1 MPSSND
7 NKYKRNDE
15 SKAKTKKNK
24 KKKNKVLKAFL
35 LTILIMIL
43 IGIGLFVGVVI
54 SILNGAGGFSKSD
67 FEISSLTTV
76 VYDKDGNEYA
86 SLYSTEN
93 RMYASLSEISPYLP
107 KAIIAIEDQRFKTH
121 FGIDVKRTTA
131 AVIKWLTTGNSD
143 FGGST
148 ITQQLIKK
156 VTKDDDRSWQR
167 KAREIVR
174 AIQLEQWLSKDQII
188 ELYMNIIY
196 FGEGAYGVET
206 AAYTYFNKS
215 AKDLTVAECALI
227 AGLIQSPEGRNPY
240 RKPEAAKARQEI
252 VLSKMYELGSISKEQ
267 YEEAKAQ
274 ELVYQK
280 GVLDQGSS
288 NSYFVDAIVE
298 DLVKELQE
306 QRGVTKI
313 MAQKM
318 IYSNGLKIY
327 STVDP
332 KIQSAMEEVYTNQNY
347 FKLSNG
353 QYDPDLQSA
362 MVIIDYKTGNVVGL
376 VGGAGEKTTQ
386 RGLNRATMSK
396 RAPGS
401 TIKPLAVY
409 APGIDT
415 GKLTAATVFDDVPT
429 TFKVSTTTWT
439 PSNSYKGYRGLTP
452 VRKGIEISSNVIAAK
467 AFMKVGTTTSMEY
480 LKKFGFTTL
489 TNADAV
495 PGALALGGLT
505 QGMYPIEHA
514 AAYGTLA
521 NSGIYLSPKLYTK
534 VLDKNNETLIEKTS
548 ELREVVSPQTAYIM
562 TSMLQDVITGISA
575 TGSAAALPN
584 MTVAGKTGTTNS
596 SKDRWFAGYTPY
608 YVGSVWVGYDQQKV
622 IRVSGNPAA
631 KIWKAVMKKVHEG
644 LANKKF
650 TRPADIVEMEVCL
663 DSGLLATDLCKQ
675 DRRGSRVKTELF
687 NKEYVPTETCSTH
700 VLATV
705 CPESF
710 KLANPTC
717 LKTVGTTQIVCID
730 RHYTTKPSVLPND
743 YAYEVPSDYCEYHY
757 AEKDEYGNYVEQ
769 LEPDNNS
776 GNNGNTSEESD
787 KSGDD
792 KKNNEKRTFWWEN

>member
-7 NKYKRNDE
+7 NKYKRNDV

-54 SILNGAGGFSKSD
+54 SISNGAGGFSKSD

-318 IYSNGLKIY
+318 IYSNG
-327 STVDP
+327 
-332 KIQSAMEEVYTNQNY
+332 
-347 FKLSNG
+347 
-353 QYDPDLQSA
+353 
-362 MVIIDYKTGNVVGL
+362 
-376 VGGAGEKTTQ
+376 
-386 RGLNRATMSK
+386 
-396 RAPGS
+396 
-401 TIKPLAVY
+401 
-409 APGIDT
+409 
-415 GKLTAATVFDDVPT
+415 
-429 TFKVSTTTWT
+429 
-439 PSNSYKGYRGLTP
+439 
-452 VRKGIEISSNVIAAK
+452 
-467 AFMKVGTTTSMEY
+467 
-480 LKKFGFTTL
+480 
-489 TNADAV
+489 
-495 PGALALGGLT
+495 
-505 QGMYPIEHA
+505 
-514 AAYGTLA
+514 
-521 NSGIYLSPKLYTK
+521 
-534 VLDKNNETLIEKTS
+534 
-548 ELREVVSPQTAYIM
+548 
-562 TSMLQDVITGISA
+562 
-575 TGSAAALPN
+575 
-584 MTVAGKTGTTNS
+584 
-596 SKDRWFAGYTPY
+596 
-608 YVGSVWVGYDQQKV
+608 
-622 IRVSGNPAA
+622 
-631 KIWKAVMKKVHEG
+631 
-644 LANKKF
+644 
-650 TRPADIVEMEVCL
+650 
-663 DSGLLATDLCKQ
+663 
-675 DRRGSRVKTELF
+675 
-687 NKEYVPTETCSTH
+687 
-700 VLATV
+700 
-705 CPESF
+705 
-710 KLANPTC
+710 
-717 LKTVGTTQIVCID
+717 
-730 RHYTTKPSVLPND
+730 
-743 YAYEVPSDYCEYHY
+743 
-757 AEKDEYGNYVEQ
+757 
-769 LEPDNNS
+769 
-776 GNNGNTSEESD
+776 
-787 KSGDD
+787 
-792 KKNNEKRTFWWEN
+792 